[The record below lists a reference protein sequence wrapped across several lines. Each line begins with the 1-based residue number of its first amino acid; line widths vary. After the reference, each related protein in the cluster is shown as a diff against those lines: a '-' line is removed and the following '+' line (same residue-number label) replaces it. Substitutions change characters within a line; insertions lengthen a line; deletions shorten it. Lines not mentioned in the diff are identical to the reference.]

1 VAEGAAPGDPVVDDG
16 ADVGLLTSV
25 SGTDAL
31 GWVKRSSD
39 LGEVV
44 QF

>member
-1 VAEGAAPGDPVVDDG
+1 MNAIVDGGAE
-16 ADVGLLTSV
+16 VGVLTSV
-25 SGTDAL
+25 AAPHAL